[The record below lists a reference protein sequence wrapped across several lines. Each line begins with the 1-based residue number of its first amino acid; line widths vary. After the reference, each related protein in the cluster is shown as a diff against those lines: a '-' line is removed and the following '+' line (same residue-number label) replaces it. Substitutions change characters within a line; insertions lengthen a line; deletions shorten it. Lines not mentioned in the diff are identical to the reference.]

1 MDSAWSPR
9 DVSTSNVSFT
19 FLQSDCSVVTV
30 LDVHRLR
37 VFRSVVASGSIQA
50 AANNLG
56 YTPSAVS
63 QHVTA
68 LQRETGLALISR
80 VGRGIEPTAAGR
92 ALAIEIDGVLSRLG
106 EVESVVGDLRAGRTG
121 SLSIAYFASVGSAWM
136 PAVVATMMREFPA
149 VRLDLALR
157 EDVPTDPAERP
168 DLQIA
173 VEQGAIHRPGL
184 VVRHLLDDPY
194 VAVLPSTHPLA
205 GRAAVDLIEL
215 ATDRWVDNDFARGWC
230 RRNLIE
236 ACHAAG
242 FSPPF
247 HVEAHDYPT
256 AMAFVAA
263 GIGLTVLPR
272 LGARQL
278 PPGVVAVPV
287 TSPTPVR
294 SIFALVRDGVAD
306 TPAVRTVLA
315 ELTRLGA
322 STATAEAGGPTLVG
336 AR

>member
-1 MDSAWSPR
+1 M
-9 DVSTSNVSFT
+9 
-19 FLQSDCSVVTV
+19 

-50 AANNLG
+50 AASNLG

-92 ALAIEIDGVLSRLG
+92 ALALEIDGVLSRLG

-136 PAVVATMMREFPA
+136 PAVVATMMTEFPS

-168 DLQIA
+168 DVQIA

-184 VVRHLLDDPY
+184 VTQHLLDDPY
-194 VAVLPSTHPLA
+194 VVVLPAGHPL
-205 GRAAVDLIEL
+205 GDRQEIDLVDL
-215 ATDRWVDNDFARGWC
+215 AGDRWVDNDFARGWC

-263 GIGLTVLPR
+263 GIGVTVLPA

-278 PPGVVAVPV
+278 PPGVVSVPV
-287 TSPTPVR
+287 VSPTPVR
-294 SIFALVRDGVAD
+294 SIYALVREGVAD
-306 TPAVRTVLA
+306 APAVRTVLRV
-315 ELTRLGA
+315 LTRLG
-322 STATAEAGGPTLVG
+322 GGAAPRSADTSRRG

>member
-1 MDSAWSPR
+1 M
-9 DVSTSNVSFT
+9 
-19 FLQSDCSVVTV
+19 
-30 LDVHRLR
+30 
-37 VFRSVVASGSIQA
+37 ASGSIQA

-92 ALAIEIDGVLSRLG
+92 ALAVEIDGVLSRLG

-121 SLSIAYFASVGSAWM
+121 SLSLAYFASVGSAWM
-136 PAVVATMMREFPA
+136 PSVVAAMMREFPA

-157 EDVPTDPAERP
+157 EDVPTDPAERA

-194 VAVLPSTHPLA
+194 VAVLPAVHTLA
-205 GRAAVDLIEL
+205 GRAEIELAEL

-287 TSPTPVR
+287 VSPTPVR
-294 SIFALVRDGVAD
+294 SIYALVRDGVVD

-315 ELTRLGA
+315 ELDRLSA
-322 STATAEAGGPTLVG
+322 TATAPAGPAPAGPASADPALAG

>member
-1 MDSAWSPR
+1 M
-9 DVSTSNVSFT
+9 
-19 FLQSDCSVVTV
+19 

-92 ALAIEIDGVLSRLG
+92 ALALEIDGVLSRLG

-136 PAVVATMMREFPA
+136 PTVVATMMAEFPS

-157 EDVPTDPAERP
+157 EDVPTDPGERP

-184 VVRHLLDDPY
+184 VAQHLLDDPY
-194 VAVLPSTHPLA
+194 VAVLPSGHPLA
-205 GRAAVDLIEL
+205 ERDEIDLVEL
-215 ATDRWVDNDFARGWC
+215 AGERWVDNDFARGWC

-256 AMAFVAA
+256 ATAFVAA
-263 GIGLTVLPR
+263 GIGVTVLPT

-294 SIFALVRDGVAD
+294 SIYALVREGVAD
-306 TPAVRTVLA
+306 TPAVRTVLRV
-315 ELTRLGA
+315 LSRLGA
-322 STATAEAGGPTLVG
+322 QAAGRAADAAL
-336 AR
+336 RSSR

>member
-1 MDSAWSPR
+1 M
-9 DVSTSNVSFT
+9 
-19 FLQSDCSVVTV
+19 
-30 LDVHRLR
+30 
-37 VFRSVVASGSIQA
+37 FRSVVASGSIQA

-92 ALAIEIDGVLSRLG
+92 ALALEIDGVLSRLG

-121 SLSIAYFASVGSAWM
+121 SLSITYFASVGSAWM
-136 PAVVATMMREFPA
+136 PTVVATMMAEFPS

-173 VEQGAIHRPGL
+173 VEQGTIHRPGL
-184 VVRHLLDDPY
+184 VAQHLLDDPY
-194 VAVLPSTHPLA
+194 VAVLPSGHLLAERDEIDLVDLA
-205 GRAAVDLIEL
+205 G
-215 ATDRWVDNDFARGWC
+215 DRWVDNDFARGWC

-263 GIGLTVLPR
+263 GIGVTVLPT

-294 SIFALVRDGVAD
+294 SIYALVREGVAD
-306 TPAVRTVLA
+306 TPAVRTVLRV
-315 ELTRLGA
+315 LTRLGA
-322 STATAEAGGPTLVG
+322 RAAGRAPDDAL
-336 AR
+336 RSPR

>member
-1 MDSAWSPR
+1 
-9 DVSTSNVSFT
+9 
-19 FLQSDCSVVTV
+19 
-30 LDVHRLR
+30 

-92 ALAIEIDGVLSRLG
+92 ALALEIDGVLSRLG

-136 PAVVATMMREFPA
+136 PAVVAAMMTEFPS

-157 EDVPTDPAERP
+157 EDVPTDPASRS

-184 VVRHLLDDPY
+184 VAQHLLDDPY
-194 VAVLPSTHPLA
+194 VAVVPVEHPLA
-205 GRAAVDLIEL
+205 ERAEIDLVEL
-215 ATDRWVDNDFARGWC
+215 AGDRWVDNDFARGWC

-263 GIGLTVLPR
+263 GIGVTVLPT
-272 LGARQL
+272 LGARHL
-278 PPGVVAVPV
+278 PPGVVVVPV
-287 TSPTPVR
+287 VSPTPVR
-294 SIFALVRDGVAD
+294 SIYALVREGVAD
-306 TPAVRTVLA
+306 SPAVRTVLRV
-315 ELTRLGA
+315 LTRLA
-322 STATAEAGGPTLVG
+322 SRAAGHPADTPRRS